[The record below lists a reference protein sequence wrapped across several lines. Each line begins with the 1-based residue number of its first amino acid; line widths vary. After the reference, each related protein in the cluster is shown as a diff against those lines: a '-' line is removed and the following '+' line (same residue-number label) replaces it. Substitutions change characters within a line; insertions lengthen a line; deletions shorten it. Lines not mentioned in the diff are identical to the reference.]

1 MRIVVIGAGA
11 LGASFG
17 ARIAATGHAVTL
29 VDRWQEH
36 VAAIAEH
43 GLKALGVPAPVEIRL
58 PARLPDTAPGNQ
70 DLALIAVDAN
80 GTAEA
85 AAIAARLL
93 ARDGCALTLQNG
105 IGNIE
110 TLSSV
115 LGHGRVLGGTTM
127 CSFRTIG
134 PGVVE
139 QTNVSTTVIGELDGQ
154 HGARVARF
162 AELLTSAGYPTDIIT
177 DVTAAVWKKL
187 IVNVTINPICGITG
201 LRMGELARLPA
212 TNRYQDLLLE
222 EAFAVARAKGLSLPE
237 EELREQVKA
246 HCWDKYSQPSMLQHL
261 ETGRRTEIAALNGA
275 LVREAQALGVPV
287 PFNQTIAWLIEGR
300 ELHQRRLVEQ
310 PDIDYALLE
319 AQAREEPRP

>member
-1 MRIVVIGAGA
+1 MRIMVIGAGA

-17 ARIAATGHAVTL
+17 ARIAAAGHAVTL
-29 VDRWQEH
+29 VDRWREH
-36 VAAIAEH
+36 VAAIAQH

-58 PARLPDTAPGNQ
+58 PAALPDTAPGDQ

-93 ARDGCALTLQNG
+93 APDGCALTLQNG

-110 TLSSV
+110 TLSGI
-115 LGHGRVLGGTTM
+115 LGRGRVLGGTTM
-127 CSFRTIG
+127 CSFRTVG

-139 QTNVSTTVIGELDGQ
+139 QTNVSSTVIGELDGR
-154 HGARVARF
+154 HGARVARL
-162 AELLTSAGYPTDIIT
+162 AELLTGAGYPTRITT
-177 DVTAAVWKKL
+177 DVMAAVWEKL
-187 IVNVTINPICGITG
+187 VVNVTINPICGITG

-212 TNRYQDLLLE
+212 ADRYQDLLLAE
-222 EAFAVARAKGLSLPE
+222 VFAVARAKGLSLPE
-237 EELREQVKA
+237 RELREQVKA

-261 ETGRRTEIAALNGA
+261 EAGRRTEISALNGA
-275 LVREAQALGVPV
+275 VVREAQALGVPV
-287 PFNQTIAWLIEGR
+287 PYNQAIAWLVEGR
-300 ELHQRRLVEQ
+300 ELHQRRLFEQ